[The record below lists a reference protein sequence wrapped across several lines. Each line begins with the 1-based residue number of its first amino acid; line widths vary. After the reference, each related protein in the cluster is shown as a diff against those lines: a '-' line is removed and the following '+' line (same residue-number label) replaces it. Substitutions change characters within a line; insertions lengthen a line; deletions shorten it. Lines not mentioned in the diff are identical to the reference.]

1 MVTRRTTN
9 KKGRS
14 HIPIR
19 SASKTIR
26 HLLEILE
33 ESEMTY
39 REISTRSG
47 VIGINAPTRWRR
59 GLGTPSIYTVEC
71 IADVLGYELAL
82 VKK

>member
-1 MVTRRTTN
+1 MATRGVTN

-19 SASKTIR
+19 SASKVVR

-33 ESEMTY
+33 ESNMTY
-39 REISTRSG
+39 REMARRAG

-59 GLGTPSIYTVEC
+59 GLGTPSVYTAEC
-71 IADVLGYELAL
+71 IADVLGYEIVL